1 MKGSAINNSYL
12 IETHTSDELLVLK
25 PSSAKKEIGSKR
37 EQACCEHMHATRDK
51 PNPISNYPNS
61 TTNQISKH
69 PARARLA
76 KKRECPSNEP
86 VLAANRK
93 ASGIRTRIQHRPNP
107 PKRIKSRAATGEG
120 GECGECSPWSRTGEW
135 AAAEVRWSPTNHSV
149 CPPSASVSVRQ
160 LSSRLRF
167 FCSSRFAGGFGVG
180 PHASVGTCH
189 HVR

>member
-1 MKGSAINNSYL
+1 
-12 IETHTSDELLVLK
+12 
-25 PSSAKKEIGSKR
+25 
-37 EQACCEHMHATRDK
+37 MHATRDK

-135 AAAEVRWSPTNHSV
+135 AAAEVRWSPTVRV
-149 CPPSASVSVRQ
+149 CLRAAVVLSPPLLLFFSFRWWLRRGTSCQCGHVPSREVTGILPWAGDLDLDGRPRPFRPNEMEMERM
-160 LSSRLRF
+160 SSWQ
-167 FCSSRFAGGFGVG
+167 SSSGR
-180 PHASVGTCH
+180 
-189 HVR
+189 

>member
-25 PSSAKKEIGSKR
+25 PSSAKKIGSKK
-37 EQACCEHMHATRDK
+37 EQGCCEHMHATRDK

-86 VLAANRK
+86 ALAANHK
-93 ASGIRTRIQHRPNP
+93 ASGIRTQIQHRPNP
-107 PKRIKSRAATGEG
+107 PKRIKSHTATSWQAAARGIAMRHGGERREG
-120 GECGECSPWSRTGEW
+120 GD
-135 AAAEVRWSPTNHSV
+135 
-149 CPPSASVSVRQ
+149 
-160 LSSRLRF
+160 
-167 FCSSRFAGGFGVG
+167 GG
-180 PHASVGTCH
+180 
-189 HVR
+189 RR